1 MSIFKWNVTHY
12 NHLAECHFLKLRK
25 LASKYMYVDVRY
37 IRRLNIATRSTSYVY
52 STIRFQRLA
61 GIVFV
66 SNGTSSALFILS
78 LPAGLHAAQIVGVT
92 NNLSEDF
99 WLFAVPVF
107 AFIGYTIR
115 CDSRV

>member
-1 MSIFKWNVTHY
+1 MSIFKGDVTHY

-25 LASKYMYVDVRY
+25 LASKYMYVDIRY

-66 SNGTSSALFILS
+66 SNGTSSALCILS
-78 LPAGLHAAQIVGVT
+78 LPAGLHAA
-92 NNLSEDF
+92 
-99 WLFAVPVF
+99 
-107 AFIGYTIR
+107 
-115 CDSRV
+115 